1 MRNYLIYTLLM
12 TILIVLGLW
21 GLNFLPTIEIGGH
34 TLRKIDILSEVRK
47 STSAN
52 KDLPVVEIPDLDELL
67 DSTQITTNDSLSVSD
82 SLKSIAQ
89 DSIIQVSPK
98 RVLADDKWV
107 NKDTNAE
114 GITHI
119 VDYSDYSLRG
129 MAPFYEALNHTQD
142 SAGYARIAFFGDSFI
157 EGDILTSDLRS
168 YLQTEYGGSGV
179 GYVSITSETN
189 GFRPTVIHSFG
200 GWDSFS
206 VTDEKGFKN
215 KYQGVDGRYFRP
227 SKNAYVELRGQK
239 RYGRQLDSCAIS
251 TVFFKNSD
259 TIDIGAQV
267 NKQEQLSF
275 SIEPSADL
283 QSVEVRGSIGRVRW
297 SVKSDSTS
305 LFYGVAMD
313 GDSGIILDNLSLR
326 GSSGY
331 SLKSIP
337 PKNIS
342 DFNELRPYDLVVLQY
357 GLNIVSP
364 GVFDYNY
371 YRVRMKQV
379 ISYLKDQF
387 PQAGILLLSVGD
399 RDHKNENGVYTTMP
413 EIKYFIQIQRQIAKE
428 NNIAF
433 WNMFEAM
440 GGEDSMK
447 GFVNAQPAKA
457 NLDYTHI
464 NFRGG
469 RVIAKKLFE
478 SLKLGKSGHDKGE
491 IYVGE

>member
-1 MRNYLIYTLLM
+1 M

-47 STSAN
+47 STNAS

-142 SAGYARIAFFGDSFI
+142 SARYARIAFFGDSFI

-189 GFRPTVIHSFG
+189 GFRPTLIHSFG